1 MILRF
6 CLALV
11 LILFV
16 SVSGTLS
23 AQSLS
28 KEKIQY
34 FEQVEDSLTSLAQ
47 TLLQDTIVTNRIQA
61 DEQIKALLTNSL
73 KDASSFS
80 YRFPALRGVSVQY
93 PQDSTFRIF
102 TWQLYVSENDYRYGG
117 LLQLN
122 AASKYGQKVFSLDDL
137 SAEVPLP
144 EYEGMSPDYWYGAVY
159 YNIKAG
165 GTKKN
170 RHYLLFGYD
179 GYELF
184 KRRKL
189 IDVLVFKENGPLFG
203 APVFEHGPGKVKN
216 RIVREYSAEVGT
228 RLNYDEAL
236 EMIMFDHLI
245 AQNGP
250 HGEGLTYY
258 PDGSYEA
265 YKLNRKGKWEHV
277 EKVFDQVSEE
287 APRPEPI
294 LDQRKKDIFGRGNK

>member
-1 MILRF
+1 MNHKAGVYWLIQKMPVMILRF
-6 CLALV
+6 SLALV

-102 TWQLYVSENDYRYGG
+102 TWQLYVSENDYRYDG

-122 AASKYGQKVFSLDDL
+122 AASQ
-137 SAEVPLP
+137 
-144 EYEGMSPDYWYGAVY
+144 
-159 YNIKAG
+159 
-165 GTKKN
+165 
-170 RHYLLFGYD
+170 
-179 GYELF
+179 
-184 KRRKL
+184 
-189 IDVLVFKENGPLFG
+189 
-203 APVFEHGPGKVKN
+203 
-216 RIVREYSAEVGT
+216 
-228 RLNYDEAL
+228 
-236 EMIMFDHLI
+236 
-245 AQNGP
+245 
-250 HGEGLTYY
+250 
-258 PDGSYEA
+258 
-265 YKLNRKGKWEHV
+265 
-277 EKVFDQVSEE
+277 
-287 APRPEPI
+287 
-294 LDQRKKDIFGRGNK
+294 